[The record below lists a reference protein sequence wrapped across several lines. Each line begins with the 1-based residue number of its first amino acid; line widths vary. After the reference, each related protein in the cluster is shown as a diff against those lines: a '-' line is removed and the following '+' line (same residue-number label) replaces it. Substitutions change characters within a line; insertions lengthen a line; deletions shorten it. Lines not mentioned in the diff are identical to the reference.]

1 MLAIEGR
8 VALPEEKF
16 NEVSSG
22 YCQESVLLIHTPG
35 GGKRCTVLI
44 ACFEWS
50 WSDNVRVTEEWFR
63 SSDISRVVS
72 SWEVGM
78 HTEF

>member
-8 VALPEEKF
+8 AALPEEKF

-22 YCQESVLLIHTPG
+22 YRQESVLLLHTLWEE
-35 GGKRCTVLI
+35 REMQCI
-44 ACFEWS
+44 NCFFFNEVVS
-50 WSDNVRVTEEWFR
+50 HNVRVSEEWFR

-72 SWEVGM
+72 S
-78 HTEF
+78 